1 MAINTLKN
9 GTMEYLVAEGI
20 GVPHCFTT
28 RLGGVSTGTLE
39 SLNIGMHRG
48 DTEENVAENYGIL
61 GKTIGF
67 DPKNLVLTWQIHTDV
82 VRRVTKADHTG
93 FDHRGYPQCDGLIT
107 NDPGTA
113 LVVFTADCT
122 PILFHD
128 PVSGAVGA
136 CHAGWRG
143 TAADIA
149 GKTVAAM
156 CREFG
161 CMPGNLHAAI
171 GPNLGACCFETDA
184 DVPEAMAETFGPAV
198 WEYIRPIGNKFYVN
212 LKAINALALRRAG
225 VNHIEIS
232 TDCTRCN
239 PHKYWSHRF
248 HGPTR
253 GSQGAIIL
261 CKEAKV

>member
-48 DTEENVAENYGIL
+48 DTEENVAENYDIL

-82 VRRVTKADHTG
+82 VRRVTKADHAG

-161 CMPGNLHAAI
+161 CLPGNVSAAI

>member
-82 VRRVTKADHTG
+82 VRRVTKADHAG

-161 CMPGNLHAAI
+161 CLPGNVSAAI

>member
-1 MAINTLKN
+1 MAITTKKLEQL
-9 GTMEYLVAEGI
+9 EYLVAEGI

-82 VRRVTKADHTG
+82 VRRVTKADHAG

-149 GKTVAAM
+149 GKTVGAM

-161 CMPGNLHAAI
+161 CLPGNLHAAI

>member
-82 VRRVTKADHTG
+82 VRRVTKADHAG
-93 FDHRGYPQCDGLIT
+93 FDHRGYPHCDGLIT

-161 CMPGNLHAAI
+161 CLPGNLHAAI

>member
-28 RLGGVSTGTLE
+28 RLGGVSSGTLE

-82 VRRVTKADHTG
+82 VRRVTKADHAG

-161 CMPGNLHAAI
+161 CLPGNVSAAI

>member
-1 MAINTLKN
+1 MAITTIKHGTL
-9 GTMEYLVAEGI
+9 EYLTAEEI
-20 GVPHCFTT
+20 SVPHCFTT

-82 VRRVTKADHTG
+82 VRRVTKADHAG

-107 NDPGTA
+107 NGTA

-161 CMPGNLHAAI
+161 CLPGNVSAAI